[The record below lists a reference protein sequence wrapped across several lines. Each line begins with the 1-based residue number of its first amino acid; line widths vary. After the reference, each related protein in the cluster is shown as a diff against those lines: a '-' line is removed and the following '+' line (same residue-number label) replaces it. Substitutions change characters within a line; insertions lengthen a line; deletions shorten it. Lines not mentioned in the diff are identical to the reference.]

1 MGDED
6 RGTTRRSRA
15 AAGLTSTR
23 RTVDAGGGTAG
34 NGTEDPGRPSDAG
47 GAAGS
52 RGAGPARGPRRIL
65 IVVYATFA
73 LAATARAVVQLTT
86 QYDEAPLAYWLSLV
100 SGIVYIAATAGLT
113 TDHTWSRPLAW
124 AACGV
129 EMVGVLTVGAV
140 SIAFSHLF
148 GHDTVWSYFGDG
160 YGFIPVVL
168 PMFGLGWLWRHR
180 HDPA

>member
-1 MGDED
+1 MPEGAE
-6 RGTTRRSRA
+6 RQGRPARTRRWLTGSRA
-15 AAGLTSTR
+15 GGPEPSGSGRSRVGAR
-23 RTVDAGGGTAG
+23 RV
-34 NGTEDPGRPSDAG
+34 
-47 GAAGS
+47 
-52 RGAGPARGPRRIL
+52 L
-65 IVVYATFA
+65 IAVYATFA

-86 QYDEAPLAYWLSLV
+86 QYSSAPLAYWLSLL
-100 SGIVYIAATAGLT
+100 SGIVYIAATVGLT
-113 TDHTWSRPLAW
+113 TDRRWSRPLAW

-129 EMVGVLTVGAV
+129 EMVGVLAVGAV
-140 SIAFSHLF
+140 SIAFSELF

>member
-1 MGDED
+1 MTDHKPASD
-6 RGTTRRSRA
+6 DQARTRRWLTRSRA
-15 AAGLTSTR
+15 GKAAPTGSGRSRVGAR
-23 RTVDAGGGTAG
+23 RV
-34 NGTEDPGRPSDAG
+34 
-47 GAAGS
+47 
-52 RGAGPARGPRRIL
+52 L
-65 IVVYATFA
+65 IAVYATFA

-86 QYDEAPLAYWLSLV
+86 QYSSAPLAYWLSLV
-100 SGIVYIAATAGLT
+100 SGIVYIAATVGLT
-113 TDHTWSRPLAW
+113 TNRPWSRPLAW

-140 SIAFSHLF
+140 SIAFSSLF

-180 HDPA
+180 RESAGPVSARGT

>member
-1 MGDED
+1 
-6 RGTTRRSRA
+6 
-15 AAGLTSTR
+15 
-23 RTVDAGGGTAG
+23 
-34 NGTEDPGRPSDAG
+34 
-47 GAAGS
+47 
-52 RGAGPARGPRRIL
+52 
-65 IVVYATFA
+65 VYATFA

-86 QYDEAPLAYWLSLV
+86 QYASAPLAYWLSLL
-100 SGIVYIAATAGLT
+100 SGIVYIAATVGLT
-113 TDHTWSRPLAW
+113 TARRWSRPLAW

-129 EMVGVLTVGAV
+129 EMVGVLVVGAV

-180 HDPA
+180 QHRT